1 MPFSVPLPPPTPIAT
16 RQSWPEQRKL
26 WWALPLLTTAWLLLL
41 VIVVSASVH
50 VRFWEVAPGS
60 AEPVG
65 DRLTFT
71 KEALAQI
78 TQYPAENSV
87 LFVTAF
93 GGQMTALEAFVGSV
107 DPDVEVQ
114 SFKERFGDGDPGS
127 QQQIGFQ
134 SMTTS
139 KQIAEYVAF
148 TRLGLDASF
157 ELGDIIVQDVVCLET
172 QSALSACKQL
182 GPGDTLTAIDGRAI
196 PTLADLV
203 PLMADKQAGDVVTLT
218 VIAHMTS
225 QAQDRRVQLIE
236 SPDEPGRTIIGLIPA
251 DTRRVVLPFEVDIDT
266 NKIGGPSAGFAFTL
280 ALLDEMTA
288 GDLFGG
294 KKVAVTG
301 TMNED
306 ETIGSIGA
314 LPQKAVAVKAAGADL
329 FIVPRSQSAD
339 ELAATRAVLGK
350 SVRLALVD
358 NLDEALKILEA
369 LGGSGLTNATISL

>member
-16 RQSWPEQRKL
+16 RQSRPEQRKL

-93 GGQMTALEAFVGSV
+93 GGQMTALEAFVGFV

-157 ELGDIIVQDVVCLET
+157 RKTTHSAIATC
-172 QSALSACKQL
+172 QSPHGRFHYKNS
-182 GPGDTLTAIDGRAI
+182 TA
-196 PTLADLV
+196 
-203 PLMADKQAGDVVTLT
+203 
-218 VIAHMTS
+218 S
-225 QAQDRRVQLIE
+225 
-236 SPDEPGRTIIGLIPA
+236 
-251 DTRRVVLPFEVDIDT
+251 
-266 NKIGGPSAGFAFTL
+266 
-280 ALLDEMTA
+280 
-288 GDLFGG
+288 
-294 KKVAVTG
+294 
-301 TMNED
+301 
-306 ETIGSIGA
+306 
-314 LPQKAVAVKAAGADL
+314 
-329 FIVPRSQSAD
+329 
-339 ELAATRAVLGK
+339 
-350 SVRLALVD
+350 
-358 NLDEALKILEA
+358 
-369 LGGSGLTNATISL
+369 